1 MADSA
6 ALMDKADTEAEAPA
20 ADPDPTPGVA
30 KTMLWSAL
38 PCYAGAVVGLL
49 FAAKVRRARVR
60 LLCRV
65 G

>member
-6 ALMDKADTEAEAPA
+6 ALMDKADMEAEAPA
-20 ADPDPTPGVA
+20 AVTGPSPGVA
-30 KTMLWSAL
+30 ETMLWSAL

-49 FAAKVRRARVR
+49 FAAKVRRASVR
-60 LLCRV
+60 LLCRL